1 MLKLMQFPCAICN
14 APMVEGSRFCKC
26 HQKSFE
32 QLELAFAKWKL
43 AYSGQ
48 LEWKAFLE
56 RLLQLSET
64 GQKVREVIRLVLEEE
79 SV

>member
-1 MLKLMQFPCAICN
+1 M
-14 APMVEGSRFCKC
+14 
-26 HQKSFE
+26 
-32 QLELAFAKWKL
+32 KWKL

-64 GQKVREVIRLVLEEE
+64 GQKVREVIRLVLEEK

>member
-1 MLKLMQFPCAICN
+1 MQQPPCSVCSG
-14 APMVEGSRFCKC
+14 PVVEGSRFCKC
-26 HQKSFE
+26 HQKSCE

-48 LEWKAFLE
+48 LEWIRFLE

-64 GQKVREVIRLVLEEE
+64 GQKVREVIRLVMEEE